1 VQSRASGRKPVSIS
15 FAHVSTPI
23 LCAAGPWST
32 SGLWWHETGKWS
44 REQWDI
50 AIRVEDGLGLYRIF
64 CENDKWFVEGLYD

>member
-1 VQSRASGRKPVSIS
+1 VQRTGRKPVSIS

-50 AIRVEDGLGLYRIF
+50 AIRVEGGLGLYRIF